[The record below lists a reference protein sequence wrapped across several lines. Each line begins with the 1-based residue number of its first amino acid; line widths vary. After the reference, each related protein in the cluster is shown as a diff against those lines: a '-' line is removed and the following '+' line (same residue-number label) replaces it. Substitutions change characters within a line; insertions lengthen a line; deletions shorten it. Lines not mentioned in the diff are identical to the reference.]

1 MDMIAARM
9 ERDKCEIII
18 RNELSKINYDTK
30 VYKKVISFIVA
41 TVIFGAVWAW
51 CSSSPESNIY
61 MLIGNK
67 VTRHVIFFI
76 PLILY
81 YIVGLSIIK
90 SAVNI
95 KKTTTME
102 YNMSQINLN
111 KELEAYVLNKLN
123 IDPTQ
128 SLSDKTKIFNDYYKN
143 GKSIT
148 IYENEFAK
156 YFSSERFKP
165 YIAYV
170 SIEFWN
176 YLARMVLL
184 TAVLEGW
191 MKEEGKYEYKFS
203 TKDNDHFRTMVH
215 THHVFSHNDAA

>member
-9 ERDKCEIII
+9 ERDKCEIIV
-18 RNELSKINYDTK
+18 RNELSKIVYDTK
-30 VYKKVISFIVA
+30 VYKKVIDFFVA
-41 TVIFGAVWAW
+41 TICMGAVWTW
-51 CSSSPESNIY
+51 CSSSSESNIY
-61 MLIGNK
+61 ALIHNN
-67 VTRHVIFFI
+67 VARIFVYLIPVIFF
-76 PLILY
+76 LIY
-81 YIVGLSIIK
+81 VISIKI
-90 SAVNI
+90 SVNNSD
-95 KKTTTME
+95 KMKNTERSMFPQ
-102 YNMSQINLN
+102 SLN
-111 KELEAYVLNKLN
+111 IELESYIISRLN
-123 IDPTQ
+123 IDSTQ

-156 YFSSERFKP
+156 YLSSERFKP
-165 YIAYV
+165 YKSYV
-170 SIEFWN
+170 SSGYWN

-184 TAVLEGW
+184 TAVLDGW